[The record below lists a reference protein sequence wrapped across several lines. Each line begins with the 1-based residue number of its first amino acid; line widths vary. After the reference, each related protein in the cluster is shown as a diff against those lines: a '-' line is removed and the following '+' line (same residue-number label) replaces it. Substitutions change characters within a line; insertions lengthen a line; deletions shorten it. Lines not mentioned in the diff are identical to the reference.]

1 MQARPPRHVANRD
14 TIGLSDEGER
24 GSIGAMPKVLIAD
37 RMSEAA
43 AQALAER
50 GIEVDV
56 RPGLAPDALAE
67 AMGCYDGLA
76 VRSGTRVTAGLL
88 ARAARLKVVGRA
100 GTGVDNIDT
109 DAATAR
115 GVVVMNTPHGNAV
128 AAAEHAVALMCAM
141 ARRIPQADRSLRA
154 GAWERGRFMG
164 IELRG
169 KTLGLIGCGNIG
181 AIVAGL
187 ALGLRMRV
195 LAFDPYLAPER
206 AGALGVSLVPLDDL
220 LRESDV
226 ISLHVPLT
234 EGTRGLIDAA
244 ALART
249 RAGVRLVNCARGGL
263 VVEADLEAAIRSG
276 HVAGAALDVF
286 AEEPARDNPLL
297 ALDEVVAT
305 PHLGASTVE
314 AQESV
319 ARQIARQIAD
329 FLLDGVVANAVNA
342 PSVAPEEMA
351 RLGPYLALAGQLGA
365 FAGQLAES
373 RIRGVTVEYEG
384 QAHELDSR
392 PLTAAALAGLL
403 APQLDSVNMVN
414 AAVVARARGI
424 EVREVRRATT
434 EDYRTLLRVRVL
446 AEERE
451 RAVAGTLIGEGGP
464 RIVEIEGIEVEA
476 ALAPEMLYLTNEDK
490 PGTIAG
496 VASILGA
503 AGINIATF
511 NLGRRAP
518 GGDALGLIG
527 VDSPV
532 PDDVLARLRAAASI
546 IAVKRLRF

>member
-1 MQARPPRHVANRD
+1 M
-14 TIGLSDEGER
+14 R
-24 GSIGAMPKVLIAD
+24 GGGAASGAMPKVLIAD
-37 RMSEAA
+37 RMSDAA
-43 AQALAER
+43 ARALVER

-56 RPGLAPDALAE
+56 RPGLTPDALAE
-67 AMGCYDGLA
+67 VVGRYDGLA
-76 VRSGTRVTAGLL
+76 VRSRTRVTAELL
-88 ARAARLKVVGRA
+88 VRAGHLRVVGRA

-109 DAATAR
+109 DAATER
-115 GVVVMNTPHGNAV
+115 GVVVMNTPHGNSV
-128 AAAEHAVALMCAM
+128 AAAEHAIALICAM

-169 KTLGLIGCGNIG
+169 KTLGVVGCGNIG
-181 AIVAGL
+181 AIVASL

-206 AGALGVSLVPLDDL
+206 AGTLGVSLVSLDDL
-220 LRESDV
+220 LCESDI
-226 ISLHVPLT
+226 ISLHIPLT
-234 EGTRGLIDAA
+234 DDTRGLIDAA

-249 RAGVRLVNCARGGL
+249 KVGVRIVNCARGGL

-276 HVAGAALDVF
+276 RVAGAALDVF
-286 AEEPARDNPLL
+286 EEEPARDNPLL
-297 ALDEVVAT
+297 ALDEVVVT

-319 ARQIARQIAD
+319 ARQIARQIGD
-329 FLLDGVVANAVNA
+329 FLLDGVVTNAVNA

-365 FAGQLAES
+365 FAGQIAES
-373 RIRGVTVEYEG
+373 RIHGVTVEYEG
-384 QAHELDSR
+384 QAHALDSR
-392 PLTAAALAGLL
+392 PLTAAALSGLL

-414 AAVVARARGI
+414 AAVVAQERGI
-424 EVREVRRATT
+424 EVREVRKATT
-434 EDYRTLLRVRVL
+434 EDYQTLLRVRVFS
-446 AEERE
+446 EERE

-490 PGTIAG
+490 PGTLAG
-496 VASILGA
+496 VASILGE

-511 NLGRRAP
+511 SLGRREP

-532 PDDVLARLRAAASI
+532 PDAVLARLRAAASI
-546 IAVKRLRF
+546 IAVRRLRF